1 MKTGMKK
8 YVEMCIIKKVLAQFE
23 AYMKI
28 NRNLTQTQ
36 RKGIRKN

>member
-1 MKTGMKK
+1 MQK
-8 YVEMCIIKKVLAQFE
+8 YIEMCIIKKVLAQFQV
-23 AYMKI
+23 YMKI